1 MKLEI
6 LTPDKTLYEG
16 EASSVTI
23 PGTLGFF
30 EILDHHAPI
39 ISTLKDGKVTVRGG
53 SAKEGTFFIKGGVVE
68 ASNNK
73 VVILAEGVLQ
83 K

>member
-53 SAKEGTFFIKGGVVE
+53 AAKEGTFLIKGGVVE

-73 VVILAEGVLQ
+73 VVILAEGVFQ